1 MPAYGRHKPITQP
14 QKQAGRP
21 DSDLFRM
28 EAVSALDSVERFDE
42 AITIVSSRSIW
53 ALATIGALLII
64 LMLWAIFGRLPV
76 GLQGRGVIV
85 AGSGA
90 QPIVAAAGGTLIAL
104 PGRVGDVVV
113 WGEAIARIRTIGGG
127 IVALRAPV
135 TGTLAQ
141 RSPELGSFVRPGD
154 TVATVEPVG
163 ESPTAVVF
171 VPVDT
176 DSRVAAG
183 MPVRLSPADA
193 RPDVFGFLRGHV
205 TYAAPFPASL
215 DRIKAA
221 LQNDAVAAGFS
232 PDVPVREVHVALDVD
247 GNGNLIWSGLENA
260 GRALSPETPCDAT
273 IVVDVRSPISFVLP
287 QTHG

>member
-1 MPAYGRHKPITQP
+1 MKSPN
-14 QKQAGRP
+14 RP
-21 DSDLFRM
+21 DSGLFRE
-28 EAVSALDSVERFDE
+28 EAISALDSVERFDE
-42 AITIVSSRSIW
+42 AITIVSSRSIL
-53 ALATIGALLII
+53 ALATIGGLLI
-64 LMLWAIFGRLPV
+64 LLLLWAIFGRVPV

-90 QPIVAAAGGTLIAL
+90 QPVVAGAGGTLIAL
-104 PGRVGDVVV
+104 PGRVGDIVA
-113 WGEAIARIRTIGGG
+113 WGEAIARVRTIGGG
-127 IVALRAPV
+127 IVALRSPV
-135 TGTLAQ
+135 TGRLAQ

-154 TVATVEPVG
+154 TVATIEPIG

-183 MPVRLSPADA
+183 MPARLSPADA

-205 TYAAPFPASL
+205 TYAAPFPASA

-232 PDVPVREVHVALDVD
+232 PDVPVRELHIALDVD
-247 GNGNLIWSGLENA
+247 GDGNLIWSGLVNA
-260 GRALSPETPCDAT
+260 GRTLSPETPCDAT
-273 IVVDVRSPISFVLP
+273 IVVEERSPISFVLP